1 MISRVGEW
9 ICAPDVATEI
19 WRAYERYATAEEAI
33 EAGRRALGKLKE
45 NREWW
50 DAEDVL
56 GDMYDD
62 YEDIPDT
69 FAIGQTFSP
78 SIYLDGIQTIEWLQE
93 QVYEEC
99 GEAGETFLDYVS
111 KEAITDLEDSLNRA
125 LQQWLD
131 KHNLQPTC
139 YSISNVREIKLEEE
153 AE

>member
-9 ICAPDVATEI
+9 VCAPDVDTEI
-19 WRAYERYATAEEAI
+19 WRAYERYTTAEEAI
-33 EAGRRALGKLKE
+33 EAGRRELRKLKE

-56 GDMYDD
+56 GSMYDD
-62 YEDIPDT
+62 YDEIPDT
-69 FAIGQTFSP
+69 FAIGQCYSP
-78 SIYLDGIQTIEWLQE
+78 ITYLDGIQTIEWLQD
-93 QVYEEC
+93 QVYGEC
-99 GEAGETFLDYVS
+99 GEAEETFLDYVS
-111 KEAITDLEDSLNRA
+111 KEAVTDLEDSLNRV

-153 AE
+153 QQ

>member
-9 ICAPDVATEI
+9 ICAPDVDTEI

-33 EAGRRALGKLKE
+33 EAGRRELHKLKE

-56 GDMYDD
+56 GSMYDD
-62 YEDIPDT
+62 YDEIPDT
-69 FAIGQTFSP
+69 FAIGQCYSP
-78 SIYLDGIQTIEWLQE
+78 ITYLDGIQTIEWLQE

-153 AE
+153 PL